1 MFSQERSFANWQ
13 LTGFNSA
20 PAFLFETIESTHKL
34 MKSMACAGEI
44 APGTLFVADSQSN
57 GHGRHE
63 RTWDS
68 PAGKNLYFNIL
79 IPLEGI
85 PANRFAQITQVAAL
99 TFAEVFNGFQDA
111 AILESADEKCAIPKN
126 DATAS
131 NNGADSAN
139 NKCAI
144 SQNDAILTSNTNTPP
159 QKITVKWPNDILYG
173 KSKFCGILAEIVYT
187 RWRSQIAQESGKTTQ
202 QDAPRPA
209 LNMGVGINVNS
220 DPEDYAHLNRAVTTL
235 KAIFG
240 HAINREKLLQQLI
253 GNLER
258 AIGQFKAFGIL
269 PWVRAWRK
277 MDQFIGARG
286 TIVVNNRCTDQN
298 RETGEGAIKKSGT
311 ILDMQEDG
319 SLLFKCDDGTIETV
333 ISADLEI

>member
-1 MFSQERSFANWQ
+1 MFSQERNFTDWQ

-34 MKSMACAGEI
+34 MKSMASAGEI

-79 IPLEGI
+79 IPLNGI

-99 TFAEVFNGFQDA
+99 TFAEVFNGLQDS
-111 AILESADEKCAIPKN
+111 AILESADEKCAVLKN
-126 DATAS
+126 GT
-131 NNGADSAN
+131 
-139 NKCAI
+139 I
-144 SQNDAILTSNTNTPP
+144 STSNTNTPP

-173 KSKFCGILAEIVYT
+173 KSKFCGILAEVVYT
-187 RWRSQIAQESGKTTQ
+187 KIPTSTEMANESAGMTIA
-202 QDAPRPA
+202 PA

-220 DPEDYAHLNRAVTTL
+220 NPEDYAHIGRAVTTL

-240 HAINREKLLQQLI
+240 HTINREKLLQQLI
-253 GNLER
+253 GSLER
-258 AIGQFKAFGIL
+258 AIGQFKAFGIR
-269 PWVRAWRK
+269 PWVAAWK
-277 MDQFIGARG
+277 HMDQFIGARG